1 MFFLKGARMAAG
13 AACCLL
19 VCAGFSKSCDAAD
32 AVADPQATAERP
44 RIGLVLGGGGARG
57 AAHIGVLKELERLRV
72 PIDAIVGT
80 SMGAI
85 VGGLYATGMSAD
97 ELERL
102 VESIDWT
109 ANLTDRPARRHL
121 SFRRKQDDRD
131 FPFRFELGLEG
142 GRLKL
147 PQGAVQGQ
155 NLDLLLRELTL
166 SASYVDDFDALPIPF
181 RAIASD
187 IGSGEPY
194 VMSDG
199 DLAEAIRASMSVPGV
214 FAPVTIDGRLLA
226 DGGLVG
232 NLGVSV
238 MRELD
243 VDVIIAVD
251 VEFPLYREDEL
262 VSALAISEQMLTILI
277 RRETLRQ
284 IELLGDDDILLRPEL
299 GKFGSADFASAGETI
314 EPGAAA
320 ARAAEARLLPLGLSE
335 TAYVAWQASRRP
347 LDPLD
352 ADLDFVRV
360 DSDSRIDP
368 RVLESR
374 LGTQPGDSIDRTALL
389 DDAQRMH
396 GLELFDKVG
405 YRLLEED
412 DRRGVVFTAR
422 QKPWGPAYV
431 RTGLTLSEDI
441 SGLSAF
447 NLALR
452 VTRPALNSLGG
463 EWRNDLQIGT
473 DILFASELHQPLRF
487 DSRAFLTAGLTA
499 GRSDLNV
506 FENDDNIASVK
517 LSRGEAGLGFGIELN
532 RRTDIRLSAYRGFG
546 ESQRRIGSPGLPEF
560 DFDTG
565 GLRSTL
571 RIDSQDNARFPR
583 TGVLL
588 RASYD
593 VALPGLG
600 ADVRADFFELDMSG
614 AFSRGRNTLNLGAAY
629 RTTARGDNRIE
640 AFYPLGGYLNLS
652 GFAFGQR
659 AGPQLA
665 LLRAQ
670 YYRRLGNSAGGL
682 FTAPLYLG
690 ASVEAGNVWSQRSA
704 ISLDTAL
711 LHGSLFAGLDTFVG
725 PFYLALGFGEGGERN
740 VYIFLG
746 SPPRRLIRAAQ

>member
-1 MFFLKGARMAAG
+1 MFSAKGARIAAG

-19 VCAGFSKSCDAAD
+19 VCAGLGESSAAAD
-32 AVADPQATAERP
+32 AVAEVPSERP

-85 VGGLYATGMSAD
+85 VGGLYATGVSAE

-102 VESIDWT
+102 VGSIDWT

-131 FPFRFELGLEG
+131 FPFRFELGLDG

-147 PQGAVQGQ
+147 PPGAVQGQ

-166 SASYVDDFDALPIPF
+166 SASYVEDFDALPIPF

-194 VMSDG
+194 VMGDG
-199 DLAEAIRASMSVPGV
+199 DLAAAIRASMSVPGV

-284 IELLGDDDILLRPEL
+284 IELLGDGDILLRPEL
-299 GKFGSADFASAGETI
+299 GKFGSADFANAGKTI

-320 ARAAEARLLPLGLSE
+320 ARAAESRLSPLGLSE
-335 TAYVAWQASRRP
+335 TAYAAWQASRHP

-352 ADLDFVRV
+352 ADLAFVRV
-360 DSDSRIDP
+360 DSDLRIDP

-374 LGTQPGDSIDRTALL
+374 LGSQPGDSIDRTALL

-396 GLELFDKVG
+396 GLEVFEKVG
-405 YRLLEED
+405 YRLVEENGE
-412 DRRGVVFTAR
+412 RGVVFTA
-422 QKPWGPAYV
+422 QKKPWGPAYV

-487 DSRAFLTAGLTA
+487 DSRAFVTAGLTA

-506 FENDDNIASVK
+506 FEDDDNIANVT
-517 LSRGEAGLGFGIELN
+517 LSRAEASLGVGIELN
-532 RRTDIRLSAYRGFG
+532 RTTDLRLSAYRGFG

-560 DFDTG
+560 EFDTG

-571 RIDSQDNARFPR
+571 RIDSQDDARFPR
-583 TGVLL
+583 TGLL
-588 RASYD
+588 VRASYD

-600 ADVRADFFELDMSG
+600 ADERADFFELDLSG
-614 AFSRGRNTLNLGAAY
+614 AFSRGKSTLNLGASY

-640 AFYPLGGYLNLS
+640 SFYPLGGYLNLS

-670 YYRRLGNSAGGL
+670 YYRRVGGSAGGL
-682 FTAPLYLG
+682 FTAPLYVG
-690 ASVEAGNVWSQRSA
+690 ASLEAGNVWSERSA